1 MFEKIT
7 LPIIKI
13 GLIYIYELKVKTN
26 FSEVVG
32 IPQPATT
39 WLVPGPRQSAVPAV
53 TSFARMRAAAHTTSG
68 STASGT
74 PAAPAILLLSAGKV
88 SRSFFVSFFYI

>member
-1 MFEKIT
+1 
-7 LPIIKI
+7 
-13 GLIYIYELKVKTN
+13 
-26 FSEVVG
+26 
-32 IPQPATT
+32 
-39 WLVPGPRQSAVPAV
+39 
-53 TSFARMRAAAHTTSG
+53 MRAAAHTTSG